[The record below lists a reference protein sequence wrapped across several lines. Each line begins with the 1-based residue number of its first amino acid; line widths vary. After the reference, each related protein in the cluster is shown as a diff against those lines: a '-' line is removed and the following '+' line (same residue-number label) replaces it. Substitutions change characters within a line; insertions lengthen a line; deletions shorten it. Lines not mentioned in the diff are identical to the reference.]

1 MTSTN
6 DRTTLVCLF
15 HHDDQARAALNELYE
30 AGIPQSSISVIGGQ
44 TSQGA
49 GKSGTS
55 ELDTLDIPARDME
68 HLRDGIQSGGS
79 IVAVSAISDE
89 VGTVERVFGRH
100 DATKIDESAPRNTDA
115 GRASLAGNDASLAGN
130 SGGAAQASSAAGETA
145 IPIMEEELAVGK
157 RTVDHGGVRVFRRV
171 VEIPAEESINL
182 REEHVVV
189 DRRAVDR
196 PATQTDLNAQG
207 ERSVELK
214 ETAEEAVI
222 TKNARVVEE
231 VVVAKEVGEHTQ
243 HIRETVRRTEVD
255 IEELPPA
262 DVRSNAKKS
271 F

>member
-44 TSQGA
+44 ALQGA
-49 GKSGTS
+49 GRSGTS

-115 GRASLAGNDASLAGN
+115 GRASMAGSDAPLAGN
-130 SGGAAQASSAAGETA
+130 SGAAQASSTAGETA
-145 IPIMEEELAVGK
+145 IPIIEEELAVGK
-157 RTVDHGGVRVFRRV
+157 RTVDQGGVRVFRRV
-171 VEIPAEESINL
+171 VEIPAEQSVNL

-189 DRRAVDR
+189 DRKAVDR
-196 PATQTDLNAQG
+196 PATQADLNAQG
-207 ERSVELK
+207 DRSLELK

>member
-15 HHDDQARAALNELYE
+15 HHDDQARAALNELYQ

-44 TSQGA
+44 GSQASGR
-49 GKSGTS
+49 SGTS

-115 GRASLAGNDASLAGN
+115 GRASLAGSDASLAGN
-130 SGGAAQASSAAGETA
+130 SVAAQASSAAGETA

-157 RTVDHGGVRVFRRV
+157 RTVDQGGVRVFRRV

-262 DVRSNAKKS
+262 DIRSNAKKS
-271 F
+271 R